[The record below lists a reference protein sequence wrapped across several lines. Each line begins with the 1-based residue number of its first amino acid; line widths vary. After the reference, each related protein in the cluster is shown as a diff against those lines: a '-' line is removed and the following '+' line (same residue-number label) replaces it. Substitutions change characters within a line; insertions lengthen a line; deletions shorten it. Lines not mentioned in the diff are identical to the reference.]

1 MVESCRAGNECCKPN
16 TITVNAVLDA
26 LAKQGNRA
34 QEAHELLNSLLG
46 SKDSCLNRIQLNAV
60 SFNCVIDACA
70 KNGGSDAAIKAEEI
84 FRQQEEEYAR
94 GNDDAKPKT
103 FTYNT
108 LMNAWVQSGK
118 KGSIQRAE
126 AILNRM
132 ETEYSSG
139 NEDVRPDA
147 ISYSVIM
154 NG

>member
-1 MVESCRAGNECCKPN
+1 M
-16 TITVNAVLDA
+16 
-26 LAKQGNRA
+26 
-34 QEAHELLNSLLG
+34 NSLLG

-118 KGSIQRAE
+118 KGSLQRAE